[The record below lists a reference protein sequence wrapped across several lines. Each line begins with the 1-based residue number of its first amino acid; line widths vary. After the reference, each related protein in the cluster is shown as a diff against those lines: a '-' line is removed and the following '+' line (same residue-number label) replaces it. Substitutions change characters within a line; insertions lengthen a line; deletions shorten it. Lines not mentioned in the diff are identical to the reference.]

1 MSSRI
6 KTRFA
11 PSPTGYLHL
20 GNLRTALFS
29 ALYARGQRGDFLLRI
44 EDTDVQR
51 STTQFTDALLEDLR
65 WLGLDWDEGPGR
77 DGGSAPYFQAQRGSV
92 YERFYESL
100 TKQHHAYPCFCTAQ
114 ELEIARKRLVATGKA
129 PRYLGTCAQLTPS
142 EVTAKIDAGK
152 EATLRFR
159 VPKGQVVSFSDF
171 VRGPQSLLTDDIG
184 DFIIRR
190 ADKTPAFFF
199 CNAVDDALMGVTHV
213 MRGED
218 HLTNTPR
225 QLLLLAALGL
235 APPQYG
241 HISMI
246 VGADGAPLS
255 KRTGSRSLRE
265 LRAEGFLPLA
275 LVNYLARLG
284 HHYEDARLM
293 SLDELAQAFSLDR
306 LGRAPARFDVE
317 QLTHWQ
323 REAVARL
330 EEEAFWHWVGVE
342 TESSVPTVQR
352 TAFVDAVR
360 HNVTFPAQVNAWAQ
374 RVFNDVC
381 QYNDLARQVLVQ
393 TGPAFFAQAQEQV
406 DDRVPDFKTLTT
418 RIKDATGAKGKA
430 LFHPVRVALTG
441 ELDGPEMGKLVALFS
456 PDRLR
461 ARFAAAGRIAGTES

>member
-1 MSSRI
+1 
-6 KTRFA
+6 
-11 PSPTGYLHL
+11 
-20 GNLRTALFS
+20 
-29 ALYARGQRGDFLLRI
+29 
-44 EDTDVQR
+44 
-51 STTQFTDALLEDLR
+51 
-65 WLGLDWDEGPGR
+65 
-77 DGGSAPYFQAQRGSV
+77 
-92 YERFYESL
+92 
-100 TKQHHAYPCFCTAQ
+100 
-114 ELEIARKRLVATGKA
+114 
-129 PRYLGTCAQLTPS
+129 
-142 EVTAKIDAGK
+142 
-152 EATLRFR
+152 
-159 VPKGQVVSFSDF
+159 
-171 VRGPQSLLTDDIG
+171 
-184 DFIIRR
+184 
-190 ADKTPAFFF
+190 
-199 CNAVDDALMGVTHV
+199 
-213 MRGED
+213 
-218 HLTNTPR
+218 
-225 QLLLLAALGL
+225 LAALGL

-342 TESSVPTVQR
+342 TASSVPTVQR

>member
-1 MSSRI
+1 MTRRI

-44 EDTDVQR
+44 EDTDAQR
-51 STTQFTDALLEDLR
+51 STPLHTEALQEDLR
-65 WLGLDWDEGPGR
+65 WLDLNWDEGPGR
-77 DGGSAPYFQAQRGSV
+77 DGGSGPYFQAQRGSI
-92 YERFYESL
+92 YERYYETLSA
-100 TKQHHAYPCFCTAQ
+100 QHHAYPCFCTPQ
-114 ELEIARKRLVATGKA
+114 ELEIARKRMASTGKA
-129 PRYLGTCAQLTPS
+129 PRYLGTCAHLTPA
-142 EVTAKIDAGK
+142 EIKAKTEAGK

-159 VPKGQVVSFSDF
+159 VPKGQAVNFVDL
-171 VRGPQSLLTDDIG
+171 VRGPQSVLSDDIG

-213 MRGED
+213 LRGED

-225 QLLLLAALGL
+225 QLLLLSALGL
-235 APPQYG
+235 TPPQYG

-265 LRAEGFLPLA
+265 LRAEGFLPIA

-293 SLDELAQAFSLDR
+293 SIEELAQAFSLDR

-323 REAVARL
+323 REAVAKL
-330 EEEAFWHWVGVE
+330 DEPAFWHWVGGE
-342 TESSVPTVQR
+342 SDSSVPNEQR
-352 TAFVDAVR
+352 AAFVDAVC
-360 HNVTFPAQVNAWAQ
+360 HNVTFPVQAHAWAR
-374 RVFNDVC
+374 RVFNDTLE
-381 QYNDLARQVLVQ
+381 YSEAARQVFVQ
-393 TGPAFFAQAQEQV
+393 AGSVFFTQACAQVENTT
-406 DDRVPDFKTLTT
+406 PEFKTLTN
-418 RIKDATGAKGKA
+418 RIKEATGAKGKA

-441 ELDGPEMGKLVALFS
+441 ELDGPEMGKLVALFT
-456 PDRLR
+456 PERLR
-461 ARFAAAGRIAGTES
+461 ARFTAAARIAGTVS